1 MRLFVCVCPVVICS
15 RDDRKT
21 NDGKKKRRR
30 GKQRVKGRTFFLFA
44 RKKRERERER
54 EVASYRNE
62 N

>member
-21 NDGKKKRRR
+21 NDGKKKRR
-30 GKQRVKGRTFFLFA
+30 KRVKGRTFFCS
-44 RKKRERERER
+44 RERRERER
-54 EVASYRNE
+54 EVASSYRNE